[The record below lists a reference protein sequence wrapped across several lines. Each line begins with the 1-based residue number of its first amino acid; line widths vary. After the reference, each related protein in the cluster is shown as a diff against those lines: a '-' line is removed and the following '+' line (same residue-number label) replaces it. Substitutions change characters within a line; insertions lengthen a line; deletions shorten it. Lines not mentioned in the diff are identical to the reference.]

1 MNFKKIIIYQHEIL
15 FDILDEIKEK
25 FNFDLIKAE
34 KNNFEQIINSLKTDF
49 LIISKSENNNYKN
62 QLIIDESPNDSTKNF
77 CHKALLYG

>member
-49 LIISKSENNNYKN
+49 LIISKFNIS
-62 QLIIDESPNDSTKNF
+62 LISSKILNKVS
-77 CHKALLYG
+77 C